1 MDVGHVGKMSEWAIV
16 WIQHQSDDHGGP
28 HNSIVAVSYYSRR
41 VLVSVGGHA
50 GSLSQSLS
58 ADIGFISH
66 AVQGNSPQ
74 TGCTSITVTGGG
86 LGNLAYSQMSRRA
99 NSACESS
106 DWVSTSSLQCKVSK
120 SFGRS
125 FTVVITA
132 GVKSGSLS
140 KAFSTDIHH
149 VFLSGIENGVLFEG
163 DGDGPSYRRNQA
175 VYGTLLITLL
185 GSGFGPLENTQIGRI
200 GGTNCEETT
209 WTSDSSVSCK
219 ITTKFGTTLGAL
231 SLIHI

>member
-1 MDVGHVGKMSEWAIV
+1 M
-16 WIQHQSDDHGGP
+16 
-28 HNSIVAVSYYSRR
+28 
-41 VLVSVGGHA
+41 
-50 GSLSQSLS
+50 
-58 ADIGFISH
+58 
-66 AVQGNSPQ
+66 
-74 TGCTSITVTGGG
+74 
-86 LGNLAYSQMSRRA
+86 
-99 NSACESS
+99 
-106 DWVSTSSLQCKVSK
+106 
-120 SFGRS
+120 
-125 FTVVITA
+125 VITA

-219 ITTKFGTTLGAL
+219 ITTKFGTTIGAGITLGVNSESAFVSQVAPLSERQAQNLLQFQAL
-231 SLIHI
+231 SSWQIQLTSAWRLLSKLLREP